1 MQNIN
6 LIHPEKGDVEFEIIK
21 FPDGQLHLKLKSE
34 LNHKE
39 DLYIISRIT
48 CVDELFILMQALD
61 IANRHGMKAIVM
73 ISYLMGARMDRVMSF
88 NEPFTL
94 KIILDILDEFDK
106 RYISVLEPHNP
117 RILSDYDIECRAY
130 DIPEHVFKD
139 TVICYPDEGAFKRD
153 YYYRRI
159 LHNYIFC
166 HKKRNVADGELFG
179 FNLNCRGIDL
189 TGKRIV
195 VLDDLCDGG
204 RTFCG
209 IAPLLRE
216 KNPSTIDLCVTHAVQ
231 KEGLCRVA
239 KEYDHVYITNS
250 YKDWEKE
257 VLPDN
262 ITVNEITW
270 I

>member
-1 MQNIN
+1 MQTIN
-6 LIHPEKGDVEFEIIK
+6 LIHPERGDVEFGIIK

-39 DLYIISRIT
+39 DLYIVARIT
-48 CVDELFILMQALD
+48 CADELFILMQALD
-61 IANRHGMKAIVM
+61 IANRHGMKAIVL

-94 KIILDILDEFDK
+94 KIILDMLDEFDTFN
-106 RYISVLEPHNP
+106 ISVLEPHNP
-117 RILSDYDIECRAY
+117 RALRSYDIVSTAY
-130 DIPEHVFKD
+130 NISEIIKD
-139 TVICYPDEGAFKRD
+139 AIICYPDEGAFIRD
-153 YYYRRI
+153 YNYRRI
-159 LHNYIFC
+159 LHNYIRC
-166 HKKRNVADGELFG
+166 HKERNVVDGELSG
-179 FNLNCRGIDL
+179 FNLDCRGIDL

-216 KNPSTIDLCVTHAVQ
+216 KNPSSIDLCVTHAVQ
-231 KEGLCRVA
+231 KEGLHRVA

-257 VLPDN
+257 ELPGN
-262 ITVNEITW
+262 VTVNEITW